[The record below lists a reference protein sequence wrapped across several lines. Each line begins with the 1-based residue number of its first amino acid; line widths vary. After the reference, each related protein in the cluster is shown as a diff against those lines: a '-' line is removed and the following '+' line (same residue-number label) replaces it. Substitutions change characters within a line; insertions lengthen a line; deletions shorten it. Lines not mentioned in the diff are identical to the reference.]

1 MEICS
6 ALSSFLTTLVQIP
19 LRLFTG
25 ASPLAGSNAPDFTL
39 RSQDGSWVSLRDFRG
54 KWVVL
59 YFYPKDF
66 TSGCTIEA
74 HNFQR
79 DLEHYRRRSAT
90 IMGVSVDSVDSH
102 KEFCT
107 KESLNF
113 RLLSDADHR
122 VSRAYGALT
131 DLGVVKFDARNTF
144 LITPEGKIAKVF
156 ENVDAYRHSEEVLVT
171 LTQLATTKRRPR
183 RSTGRKP
190 TGSTQ
195 KDVELPDLGR
205 VNTIEEH
212 RQSVR
217 S

>member
-1 MEICS
+1 MEVAMKICS
-6 ALSSFLTTLVQIP
+6 ALSSFLTALVQIP
-19 LRLFTG
+19 LSLFTG
-25 ASPLAGSNAPDFTL
+25 ASPLVGSSAPDFTL
-39 RSQDGSWVSLRDFRG
+39 RSQDGSRVSLRDFRG

-79 DLEHYRRRSAT
+79 DLQHYRRRNAT
-90 IMGVSVDSVDSH
+90 ILGVSVDSVDSH

-107 KESLNF
+107 TEGLNF

-122 VSRAYGALT
+122 VSQVYGALT

-144 LITPEGKIAKVF
+144 LISPEGTIAKVF
-156 ENVDAYRHSEEVLVT
+156 ENVDAYRHSEEVLAT
-171 LTQLATTKRRPR
+171 LTQLASAKREPR
-183 RSTGRKP
+183 HSTGRES

-195 KDVELPDLGR
+195 KQR
-205 VNTIEEH
+205 RIART
-212 RQSVR
+212 S
-217 S
+217 